1 MTMNQTLDFPKNMFM
16 DHAYRP
22 HPLNDIVQLMS
33 QSEHKGPHFRSM
45 VKDGD
50 MDNDV
55 LQRRWCDII
64 ILIMLLE
71 LGFSYHLKGMYRWM
85 TRKPPSRS
93 CGSCCWSFSLWCAH
107 HLIFFPRSW
116 SSWLYHLFFFTT
128 HPWILVW
135 DQCHAPKHLV
145 ERHIFAFR
153 QTFYPEFSTRLAPSN
168 LHGTPKWD
176 PQDNSSIGNSKVC
189 QFRVFFKGCTSP
201 FVDKHQLVSLP
212 FFTSFLSELAVSLH
226 FMLFKIAQNWI
237 WIRYPQNMT
246 RSLKMIPWSY
256 PKPPD
261 LPS

>member
-1 MTMNQTLDFPKNMFM
+1 MWHNHINYASWVGIQLPFEGSVS
-16 DHAYRP
+16 
-22 HPLNDIVQLMS
+22 LNDKKTTFQKLWLLLLVLQPMMCS
-33 QSEHKGPHFRSM
+33 PPHF
-45 VKDGD
+45 
-50 MDNDV
+50 
-55 LQRRWCDII
+55 
-64 ILIMLLE
+64 
-71 LGFSYHLKGMYRWM
+71 
-85 TRKPPSRS
+85 
-93 CGSCCWSFSLWCAH
+93 
-107 HLIFFPRSW
+107 FFPRSW

>member
-1 MTMNQTLDFPKNMFM
+1 MWHNHINYASWVGIQLPFEGNVS
-16 DHAYRP
+16 
-22 HPLNDIVQLMS
+22 LNDKKTTFQKLWLLLLVLQPMMCS
-33 QSEHKGPHFRSM
+33 PPHFFSP
-45 VKDGD
+45 VADLLGY
-50 MDNDV
+50 
-55 LQRRWCDII
+55 II
-64 ILIMLLE
+64 
-71 LGFSYHLKGMYRWM
+71 F
-85 TRKPPSRS
+85 
-93 CGSCCWSFSLWCAH
+93 
-107 HLIFFPRSW
+107 
-116 SSWLYHLFFFTT
+116 FFFTT

-176 PQDNSSIGNSKVC
+176 PEDNSSIGNSKVC